1 MINEL
6 KTLNQFHSIY
16 VLFMIQTTA
25 TMTFAS
31 FIRKRTSYTNNVII
45 KLTDIEKISI
55 FVDI

>member
-6 KTLNQFHSIY
+6 KTLIY

-55 FVDI
+55 FMDI